1 MGGKTI
7 IKAILPLRLEWEPC
21 YCVDREVK
29 PGQRIGVTFS
39 GRRYIAVVHATGVE
53 GDLDSSK
60 ILPVDE
66 YDTGLPPISAFE
78 LELWEFIASY
88 YLCTIGE
95 VYNAAYTHGKTR
107 SESIAAHAAAN
118 AARRVSNEIAS
129 LERNLSHLKERL
141 SKKEMLIE
149 SRKRSAKAS
158 QELTARLERQRDDIV
173 STMRDLE
180 ARIEAKKKAAHE
192 NAVATAPV
200 TQTFTKPG
208 KPGLLISPERIGQY
222 ADAAREALHSGRSV
236 LILTPDI
243 IRCKLVAEELR
254 FCFPETLTCT
264 SKETAAQRRRIA
276 DTARSGHPSLII
288 GTRSAIFLP
297 FHRLGLVII
306 DEEQDTFYKQSEP
319 APRYNGRD
327 CAVKL
332 ASIHGAE
339 VILGS
344 SCPSLE
350 SLLNVNSGR
359 YSLRQ
364 ADGAAPATKAAVII
378 DMGAERRKRGVSGY
392 FSYKLIEAIR
402 GCEGKVALIRGWEK
416 VDELQQQI
424 CTLFPDKGIDCFR
437 YQEIREKD
445 LSSYALTAVLQA
457 DALVDDNDFR
467 ADERGIQITSQL
479 LSRTSSLWVQTS
491 APSRFDGS
499 RDISVLLKERH
510 DFGFP
515 PFTRMLEFRSRRD
528 GSSTGRFF
536 LKRDRTLQ
544 DQKSEIAAQV
554 PKGSYIDVDPL

>member
-1 MGGKTI
+1 MGARAL

-39 GRRYIAVVHATGVE
+39 GRPYIAVVHVTDVE
-53 GDLDSSK
+53 GDMDSSK

-66 YDTGLPPISAFE
+66 YDTGLPPVSAIE

-95 VYNAAYTHGKTR
+95 VYNAAYTHSKTR

-141 SKKEMLIE
+141 SKKEALIE
-149 SRKRSAKAS
+149 SRKQSTKAS
-158 QELTARLERQRDDIV
+158 QELTARFEKQRDDIV
-173 STMRDLE
+173 STMKDLE

-192 NAVATAPV
+192 NTVTTAPE
-200 TQTFTKPG
+200 TQTFVKPG
-208 KPGLLISPERIGQY
+208 KPGLLISPERISQY
-222 ADAAREALHSGRSV
+222 ADAAGDALQSGRSV

-243 IRCKLVAEELR
+243 IRCEFVAAGLR
-254 FCFPETLTCT
+254 FDFPEALTCT
-264 SKETAAQRRRIA
+264 SRETAAQRRRIA
-276 DTARSGHPSLII
+276 EVARSGHPTLII

-332 ASIHGAE
+332 ASIHGAG
-339 VILGS
+339 VILGT

-359 YSLRQ
+359 YSLMR
-364 ADGAAPATKAAVII
+364 AVGAVPDTKAAIII
-378 DMGAERRKRGVSGY
+378 DMGAEKRKHGVSGY
-392 FSYKLIEAIR
+392 FSFKLIEAIR
-402 GCEGKVALIRGWEK
+402 GCGGKVALIRGWEK
-416 VDELQQQI
+416 PDELQQQI
-424 CTLFPDKGIDCFR
+424 CRLFPDKGIDSFR

-479 LSRTSSLWVQTS
+479 LSRTSSLWIQTS
-491 APSRFDGS
+491 VPSRFDGS
-499 RDISVLLKERH
+499 RDFSVLLKERH

-515 PFTRMLEFRSRRD
+515 PFTRMLEFRSRKD
-528 GSSTGRFF
+528 GSTIDRFF
-536 LKRDRTLQ
+536 LKRDKSLQ
-544 DQKSEIAAQV
+544 NQKSEIAVQV